1 MSYGEDIE
9 LRVMCTQQGFNE
21 FEQTLEGMQGQ
32 VRAVNGSVTDFNQKT
47 EEMSINLREGNEVVT
62 EAARRVSGYMI
73 STRVLSRDLM
83 TVGYSFNYL
92 NRELFGHNQ
101 ILQDVIT
108 TLILF
113 GAVLRVVAVIQ
124 NLSAWFGAASTAASV
139 FTWVQKLLNIE
150 LAQTAFWTA
159 VITGGAIALVGLG
172 VWAGLQA
179 AQPRGTMQFGGV
191 VPETGT
197 YLLHRGE
204 TVTPAGGP
212 RYSWINVNMYT
223 GPISS
228 SMDLGRIADELAS
241 RVTIESRR
249 RGIF

>member
-9 LRVMCTQQGFNE
+9 IILRMEAADHITPQLRNLQYELMQTQEAVKGTGE
-21 FEQTLEGMQGQ
+21 TSEQM
-32 VRAVNGSVTDFNQKT
+32 NIS
-47 EEMSINLREGNEVVT
+47 LREGNNVIT
-62 EAARRVSGYMI
+62 EAATRVSSYMI

-83 TVGYSFNYL
+83 TIGYSFNYL

-108 TLILF
+108 SLILF
-113 GAVLRVVAVIQ
+113 GAVLRIVAVIQ

-139 FTWVQKLLNIE
+139 LTWVQKLLNIE